1 MKNYKNVLV
10 FGGTGFVGTSVVQNL
25 VENGFNPILV
35 TRKSSTFNKNIRQVE
50 GSLSDLSSLELH
62 IKSLQPDCIIYLIG
76 IIRENP
82 KNKITFNTLHSEWVA
97 TTCKL
102 AQNLGINR
110 ILFMS
115 ANGAY
120 ENGTPYQ
127 KSEFYGESELRKT
140 KLNWTIFRPSIIA
153 DFDDKNYNFFGVLAS
168 QVKFPVVP
176 VFGNGAYKVTPVA
189 RDDIAKIFV
198 QSVNSEKT
206 FRKTYGIGGAENLT
220 YNDMLIRMAQS
231 VHKHILPFHIPLNI
245 SKIAISLFQK
255 LPFFPIT
262 LDQLT
267 MLTEGNVVTGS
278 KIWKDLSMRPTP
290 IDSIFS
296 KYEQKNS
303 K

>member
-1 MKNYKNVLV
+1 MNNYKNVLV

-25 VENGFNPILV
+25 VEKGFNPILV
-35 TRKSSTFNKNIRQVE
+35 TRKSSTFNKSIRQVE
-50 GSLSDLSSLELH
+50 GSLNDLPNLELR
-62 IKSLQPDCIIYLIG
+62 IKPLQPDCIIYLIG
-76 IIRENP
+76 IIKENP
-82 KNKITFNTLHSEWVA
+82 KNKITFNTLHFEWVA
-97 TTCKL
+97 RTCKL

-120 ENGTPYQ
+120 ENGTQYQ
-127 KSEFYGESELRKT
+127 KSKFYGESELKKT

-153 DFDDKNYNFFGVLAS
+153 DFDNKNYNFFEVLAS

-176 VFGNGAYKVTPVA
+176 VFGNGAYKMTPVA
-189 RDDIAKIFV
+189 RDDVAKIFV
-198 QSVNSEKT
+198 QSINSEKT
-206 FRKTYGIGGAENLT
+206 FRKMYGIGGAENLT

-231 VHKHILPFHIPLNI
+231 VHKHTLLLHIPLNI
-245 SKIAISLFQK
+245 SKIAINHFQK

-267 MLTEGNVVTGS
+267 MLTEGNVVTDN